1 MDKLTIEEAMTKLTI
16 EKQLTPKQL
25 ESVKNLTLYLYKEKG
40 YAFTIGFV
48 FGVEYVFE
56 FLLNQENPV

>member
-1 MDKLTIEEAMTKLTI
+1 
-16 EKQLTPKQL
+16 
-25 ESVKNLTLYLYKEKG
+25 LYKEKG